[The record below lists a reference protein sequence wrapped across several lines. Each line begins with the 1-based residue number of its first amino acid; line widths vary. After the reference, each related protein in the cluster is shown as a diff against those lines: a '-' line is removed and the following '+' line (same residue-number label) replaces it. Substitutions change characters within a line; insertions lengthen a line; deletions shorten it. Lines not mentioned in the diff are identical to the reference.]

1 VVEQLFVAP
10 GHELRGIGDR
20 LLAYAEG
27 YAIAE
32 RARFA
37 LCGTATC
44 SAGLAPRQ
52 GVNKLLWD
60 ENPGAPSGHLRDD
73 RARLVR
79 VAGVWVGARPA
90 RPRLSASRR
99 RGPAPAMRL
108 RALAPL
114 QERPKRSCRVLSFVD
129 GVCELPPASHDGEAV
144 GRPPREP
151 PTDQ

>member
-60 ENPGAPSGHLRDD
+60 ETQGHLQGIFAMI
-73 RARLVR
+73 ARVSSGLLVF
-79 VAGVWVGARPA
+79 G
-90 RPRLSASRR
+90 SALDPLALDS
-99 RGPAPAMRL
+99 RL
-108 RALAPL
+108 RGGVDLRQLCA
-114 QERPKRSCRVLSFVD
+114 CVL
-129 GVCELPPASHDGEAV
+129 
-144 GRPPREP
+144 
-151 PTDQ
+151 